1 MITATFVM
9 RVVENVPIEE
19 LLEETS
25 REIGGQ
31 KEERMKSGLKEEVE
45 GLMRVGRV
53 VLGVGWVF
61 FLAVLG
67 VIVMYIRSLK
77 EEYVR
82 LTMFISL
89 LNE

>member
-1 MITATFVM
+1 
-9 RVVENVPIEE
+9 
-19 LLEETS
+19 
-25 REIGGQ
+25 
-31 KEERMKSGLKEEVE
+31 
-45 GLMRVGRV
+45 MRVGRV

-61 FLAVLG
+61 FLGVLG

-89 LNE
+89 LNEEMIRKSKRVESFISRLGTHEE